1 MIVDDLEKCRK
12 ELIQARIDITEAITM
27 IMSLEGSISKG
38 LSIEMERLDAVY
50 KLLEEAAMTT
60 AGVGAEFYTGE

>member
-50 KLLEEAAMTT
+50 KLLEEAATT
-60 AGVGAEFYTGE
+60 AAGVGAEFYTGE

>member
-1 MIVDDLEKCRK
+1 MIVDDLEKCREDLVK
-12 ELIQARIDITEAITM
+12 ARINITEAITM

-38 LSIEMERLDAVY
+38 LSIEIERLDAVY
-50 KLLEEAAMTT
+50 KLLEEAAMTA